1 VRCSLRIRWK
11 RCASSTLPR
20 NTKALAALD
29 RLKAEHVTPAVRQ
42 EMPQWTFALA
52 SSFYEPSL
60 RAVVEVEIDA
70 LGDVVSAD
78 VLQSSHPQYNAVLA
92 KAALGW
98 KYEPAKRNGQA
109 TKTRLRVDVVLK
121 PR

>member
-1 VRCSLRIRWK
+1 M
-11 RCASSTLPR
+11 ASGSGVINDP
-20 NTKALAALD
+20 
-29 RLKAEHVTPAVRQ
+29 VPVRQ

-121 PR
+121 PK